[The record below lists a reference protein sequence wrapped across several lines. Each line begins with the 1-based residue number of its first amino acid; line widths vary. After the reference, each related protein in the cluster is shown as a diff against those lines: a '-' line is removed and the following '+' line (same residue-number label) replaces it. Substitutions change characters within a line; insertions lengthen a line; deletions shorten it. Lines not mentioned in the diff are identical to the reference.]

1 VSGDVH
7 LDSDFKL
14 PWPDSISLAKLKKT
28 KWLHNLHHFAKNKEP
43 GPITIV
49 AADSGYVEGVL
60 NWLIG
65 TTLMLKEPMRNVLI
79 VTNDLPLHTFLTCK
93 NITTLHVPWEDV
105 VLNTPKGPFD
115 FLGAGMVQLLVVRVG
130 VIKVLNY
137 WGYDVRN
144 YDADAIVL
152 RNPLHIYE
160 QYPDSDVVGT
170 YGGMMPYDLYSKWGV
185 VLCMGASM
193 FRSTNKTK
201 ILWETFGKMRT
212 DVTDDQIKMNLALEA
227 LHIKWTH
234 DSSLPKQ
241 SIAYEGIGSHKI
253 KVTLLPPKVACRHW
267 ACQLD
272 KKDQYYIWHRGS
284 LSHTMDPKTSLAKS
298 DGVWYLREDWTAIT
312 NQSSLTGRNWLTLIS
327 NLHTSC

>member
-1 VSGDVH
+1 MFDMWSNFYAMGSPPFYALLISGKCFTDNW
-7 LDSDFKL
+7 FF
-14 PWPDSISLAKLKKT
+14 
-28 KWLHNLHHFAKNKEP
+28 HHAE
-43 GPITIV
+43 
-49 AADSGYVEGVL
+49 
-60 NWLIG
+60 
-65 TTLMLKEPMRNVLI
+65 
-79 VTNDLPLHTFLTCK
+79 
-93 NITTLHVPWEDV
+93 
-105 VLNTPKGPFD
+105 
-115 FLGAGMVQLLVVRVG
+115 
-130 VIKVLNY
+130 
-137 WGYDVRN
+137 
-144 YDADAIVL
+144 
-152 RNPLHIYE
+152 
-160 QYPDSDVVGT
+160 
-170 YGGMMPYDLYSKWGV
+170 
-185 VLCMGASM
+185 
-193 FRSTNKTK
+193 

-241 SIAYEGIGSHKI
+241 SIAYEGIGSHEI

>member
-1 VSGDVH
+1 VLILLHIFFPRFERKSKVIHLPVTSCLSRTARNVIQVSGDVH

-144 YDADAIVL
+144 YDADAIIL

-193 FRSTNKTK
+193 FRSTNKTSK
-201 ILWETFGKMRT
+201 
-212 DVTDDQIKMNLALEA
+212 
-227 LHIKWTH
+227 LHICDEH
-234 DSSLPKQ
+234 
-241 SIAYEGIGSHKI
+241 
-253 KVTLLPPKVACRHW
+253 VT
-267 ACQLD
+267 
-272 KKDQYYIWHRGS
+272 S
-284 LSHTMDPKTSLAKS
+284 
-298 DGVWYLREDWTAIT
+298 
-312 NQSSLTGRNWLTLIS
+312 NQSDAMAMFKPHNSAYLS
-327 NLHTSC
+327 VH